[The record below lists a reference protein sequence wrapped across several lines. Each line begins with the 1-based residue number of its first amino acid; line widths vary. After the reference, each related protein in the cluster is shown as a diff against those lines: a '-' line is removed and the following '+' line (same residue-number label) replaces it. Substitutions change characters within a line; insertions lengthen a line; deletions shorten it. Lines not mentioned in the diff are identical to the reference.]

1 MLQMYRG
8 ERIPN
13 MKEQWTLA
21 KSIRRI
27 NIKDGNFLRRQD
39 WMYDSDDDFG
49 ENLGDGG
56 ASGNLDEEAQG
67 EIVEE

>member
-8 ERIPN
+8 ERLPT

-27 NIKDGNFLRRQD
+27 NIKDGNFLRRQHD
-39 WMYDSDDDFG
+39 VYESDDDAG

-56 ASGNLDEEAQG
+56 VG
-67 EIVEE
+67 